1 MSTKQSKKKAAVCL
15 TDYDELE
22 RCKAEQD
29 EKKKAAEA
37 KELRRALRERKR
49 EEREKQEKERQEKR
63 GRNKKGEGDKQGT
76 RKPVRGRGK
85 CQNKGVTD
93 LAEELLAI
101 QIASD
106 SSEDSDAT
114 CPKCGL
120 RFSED
125 SGTTWIACNSCHQW
139 YNLSCT
145 KIKK

>member
-1 MSTKQSKKKAAVCL
+1 MC
-15 TDYDELE
+15 
-22 RCKAEQD
+22 
-29 EKKKAAEA
+29 
-37 KELRRALRERKR
+37 
-49 EEREKQEKERQEKR
+49 
-63 GRNKKGEGDKQGT
+63 
-76 RKPVRGRGK
+76 
-85 CQNKGVTD
+85 
-93 LAEELLAI
+93 EELLAI

-145 KIKK
+145 KIKNRKKYLVVFTVKTVCDNTSLIL

>member
-1 MSTKQSKKKAAVCL
+1 M
-15 TDYDELE
+15 E

-93 LAEELLAI
+93 LAE
-101 QIASD
+101 Q
-106 SSEDSDAT
+106 
-114 CPKCGL
+114 
-120 RFSED
+120 
-125 SGTTWIACNSCHQW
+125 
-139 YNLSCT
+139 
-145 KIKK
+145 